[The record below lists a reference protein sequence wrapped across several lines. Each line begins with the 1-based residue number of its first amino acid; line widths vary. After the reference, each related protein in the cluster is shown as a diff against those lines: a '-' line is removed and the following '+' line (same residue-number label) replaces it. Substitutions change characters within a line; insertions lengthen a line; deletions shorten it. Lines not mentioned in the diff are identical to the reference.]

1 MRPKRL
7 IFVPTYNERDNAERM
22 ARALAALPIGAD
34 LLFVDDNSPDGT
46 GQALDKLSA
55 ELPQLTVMHR
65 SGKLGVGSAHLDAI
79 AYAYDGKYDEL
90 ITLDCDFTHSPA
102 DVLRIIETLDGNDVA
117 TASRYMSP
125 DSLPG
130 WNIVRRSLTMF
141 GHVLTTKLLKV
152 PYDATGGLRGYD
164 LTRISPDVFSQVKAQ
179 GYGFFFE
186 SMFLLTRKGYAVGE
200 FPIVL
205 PARTYGH
212 SKMNLRETLRS
223 GTQLLSLW
231 ARSVTSPAD
240 YRPALERLTDAAE

>member
-1 MRPKRL
+1 MQRKRL
-7 IFVPTYNERDNAERM
+7 IFVPTYNEKDNAERM
-22 ARALAALPIGAD
+22 ARALAALPIDAD

-46 GQALDKLSA
+46 GQALEKLRT

-79 AYAYDGKYDEL
+79 SFAYERNYTEL
-90 ITLDCDFTHSPA
+90 ITLDCDFTHSPS
-102 DVLRIIETLDGNDVA
+102 DVLRIIETLEGNAVA

-130 WNIVRRSLTMF
+130 WNIVRRSLTTF
-141 GHVLTTKLLKV
+141 GHILTTKLLKV
-152 PYDATGGLRGYD
+152 PYDATGGLRGYN
-164 LTRISPDVFSQVKAQ
+164 LTRISPEVFSMVKAR

-186 SMFLLTRKGYAVGE
+186 SMFLLTRRGYAVAE

-212 SKMNLRETLRS
+212 SKMSLQETLRS
-223 GTQLLSLW
+223 GSQLLSLW
-231 ARSVTSPAD
+231 ARSFLSPSEF
-240 YRPALERLTDAAE
+240 RPTLEKATDAE